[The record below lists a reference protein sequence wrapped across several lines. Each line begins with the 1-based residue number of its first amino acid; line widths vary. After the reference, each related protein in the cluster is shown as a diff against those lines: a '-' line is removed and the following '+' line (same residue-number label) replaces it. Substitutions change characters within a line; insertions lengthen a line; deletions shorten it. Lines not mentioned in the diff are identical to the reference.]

1 MEVLLLAERARR
13 AILAYEAFD
22 GERIAAIMEA
32 ITWGNASAL
41 SSVFLQGAFHWAHGS
56 SESPALH
63 ESLFLSTTMNCFR

>member
-32 ITWGNASAL
+32 I
-41 SSVFLQGAFHWAHGS
+41 
-56 SESPALH
+56 
-63 ESLFLSTTMNCFR
+63 

>member
-13 AILAYEAFD
+13 AILACEASH

-41 SSVFLQGAFHWAHGS
+41 SSVFFARLLAAPRRL
-56 SESPALH
+56 SE
-63 ESLFLSTTMNCFR
+63 

>member
-13 AILAYEAFD
+13 AILACEASH

-41 SSVFLQGAFHWAHGS
+41 SSVFFSRLLAARR
-56 SESPALH
+56 PL
-63 ESLFLSTTMNCFR
+63 